1 MNQLETRGAMVRTP
15 TREELARTV
24 REIRELIRPWGD
36 GDHARLIRAVLDRNG
51 V

>member
-1 MNQLETRGAMVRTP
+1 MFNTYVSGPRAI
-15 TREELARTV
+15 

-36 GDHARLIRAVLDRNG
+36 GEHARFIRAVLDRNG